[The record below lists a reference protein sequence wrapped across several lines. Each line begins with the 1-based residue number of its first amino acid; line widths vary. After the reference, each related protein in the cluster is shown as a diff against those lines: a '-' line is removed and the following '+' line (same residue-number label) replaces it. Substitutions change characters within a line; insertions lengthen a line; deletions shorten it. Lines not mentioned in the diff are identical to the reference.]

1 MATGT
6 VKFFNY
12 DKGLGIIKG
21 DDGKDYSVHSSGVKS
36 GTTIHEG
43 DRVRFEVAD
52 GGRRLRAN
60 RVEKV

>member
-12 DKGLGIIKG
+12 DKGLGVIKG
-21 DDGKDYSVHSSGVKS
+21 DDGKDYSVHFSGVES

-43 DRVRFEVAD
+43 DKVRFEVAD
-52 GGRRLRAN
+52 GERHPRAN
-60 RVEKV
+60 RVEKM